1 MNQESLKDRIY
12 IYGYDQATLANK
24 IGITRTALSSICRG
38 DSRPSITT
46 SKKIAEALEMDDR
59 DLRRML
65 LEEKSTR
72 AGQKKNGGA

>member
-1 MNQESLKDRIY
+1 MSQESLKDRMF
-12 IYGYDQATLANK
+12 IYGYNQATLANK
-24 IGITRTALSSICRG
+24 IGVTRATISSICRG
-38 DSRPSITT
+38 DSRPSVAT
-46 SKKIAEALEMDDR
+46 SKKIAEALEM

>member
-1 MNQESLKDRIY
+1 MF
-12 IYGYDQATLANK
+12 IYGYNQATLANK
-24 IGITRTALSSICRG
+24 IGVTRATISSICRG
-38 DSRPSITT
+38 YKRPSITT

-72 AGQKKNGGA
+72 AGQKKNRGV